1 MSARI
6 RRDGAG
12 SGLSRDLATALAHFT
27 SEVGHIRVAA
37 IDNGSE
43 PYDIPVD
50 LVIDQHNPQSWRDAV
65 THIITR
71 AGEAKK
77 PHGGH
82 PPARIRTGPQ
92 PRGKPGAGSSFVNLA
107 RALHERGIITVVYL
121 HTVPDEPNPHEKT
134 TLQDLAR
141 YSDGLIVTTE
151 SAIAILESDVYG
163 IPHQKLK
170 HIDHGVRMHHPSY
183 FDRLETK
190 HEYDLENRFLVTTLG
205 MLSPGKGIEYG
216 IRGYGLFLDESLTDE
231 QRKRMVYLIAGKC
244 HPDFI
249 RTEGGEPYRRFRA
262 SIDQALEQAKVKW
275 CKVKELGGT
284 NFDEYDIVFL
294 DTFLDETTLL
304 KLYGAT
310 NAMLLP
316 YLNMQQISSG
326 ILADTLGAGRVAI
339 TTKFRYARELIH
351 SNKPCPE
358 GLIIGRYAR
367 GILVDPGGAVRRA
380 DRPGAGF
387 PRLQRSKRLMMERQ
401 AHQRGYQMSWNNSAW
416 ALLQY
421 VDFIREE
428 KEIVTG
434 RAVKFA
440 REKPS
445 RLDVYKYRRIQV
457 TPTVE
462 AVTQEPSRQCQVARS
477 PEHAILS
484 PQDTDEHGQPRTLT
498 DRAVRARP
506 CLVRAKRIHPQ
517 PSFTIFF
524 SFAER

>member
-1 MSARI
+1 MPCNVRI
-6 RRDGAG
+6 VSTYPPRRCGIGTFA
-12 SGLSRDLATALAHFT
+12 RDLATALAHFT

-37 IDNGSE
+37 IDNDNE

-50 LVIDQHNPQSWRDAV
+50 LLIDQHNPQSWRDAA
-65 THIITR
+65 THILTR
-71 AGEAKK
+71 AGEARN
-77 PHGGH
+77 PTVVTLQHEFGLD
-82 PPARIRTGPQ
+82 PSPEAQ
-92 PRGKPGAGSSFVNLA
+92 PGTGSSFVNLA
-107 RALHERGIITVVYL
+107 RVFHERGIITVVYL
-121 HTVPDEPNPHEKT
+121 HTVPDEPNAHEKT

-151 SAIAILESDVYG
+151 SAIQILESDVYG

-183 FDRLETK
+183 FDHLETK
-190 HEYDLENRFLVTTLG
+190 REYDLEDRFLVTTLG

-231 QRKRMVYLIAGKC
+231 QRKRMVYLLAGKC
-244 HPDFI
+244 HPEFI
-249 RTEGGEPYRRFRA
+249 RAEGGEPYRRFRA

-275 CKVKELGGT
+275 CRVKELGGT
-284 NFDEYDIVFL
+284 NFDEYDVVFL

-326 ILADTLGAGRVAI
+326 VLADTLGAGRVAV

-367 GILVDPGGAVRRA
+367 GVLVDPGEPSVQQIAQALDFLV
-380 DRPGAGF
+380 F
-387 PRLQRSKRLMMERQ
+387 NESKRLMMERQ

-445 RLDVYKYRRIQV
+445 RLDVYKYRRVQV
-457 TPTVE
+457 SPNIE
-462 AVTQEPSRQCQVARS
+462 AVTQERREV
-477 PEHAILS
+477 LS
-484 PQDTDEHGQPRTLT
+484 SQ
-498 DRAVRARP
+498 
-506 CLVRAKRIHPQ
+506 
-517 PSFTIFF
+517 S
-524 SFAER
+524 